1 MQTIIDSIIG
11 TALELFMMVTMA
23 ALSLAAAYAVFY
35 IRKAK
40 ETLETQTD
48 SQLLRDVLSRA
59 AAIAETVVWS
69 LESTVAK
76 ELRKAVKEGR
86 ARPEELLAIGE
97 RAVRDVLAH
106 LGDEGQKLL
115 ADAIGN
121 VEDYVRDLVEAQLE
135 KLKQYP
141 FGSSLSGSGASTQA
155 S

>member
-1 MQTIIDSIIG
+1 MQTIIDSITG

-40 ETLETQTD
+40 ETLEAQTD

-97 RAVRDVLAH
+97 QAVRDVLAH

-115 ADAIGN
+115 ADAVGN
-121 VEDYVRDLVEAQLE
+121 VEDYVRDLIEAQLE

-141 FGSSLSGSGASTQA
+141 LGSSLNTSGA
-155 S
+155 

>member
-1 MQTIIDSIIG
+1 MQTIIDSITG
-11 TALELFMMVTMA
+11 TALELFMTVTMA

-40 ETLETQTD
+40 ETIEAQTD

-97 RAVRDVLAH
+97 QAVRDVLAH

-115 ADAIGN
+115 ADAVGD
-121 VEDYVRDLVEAQLE
+121 VEDYVRDLIEAQLE

-141 FGSSLSGSGASTQA
+141 LGSSLNASGA
-155 S
+155 